1 MEEVTLT
8 QEQLEALTEGGAG
21 IEGGGV
27 YYTYLAGNGEEEGSA
42 EAVGGA
48 GAVVVGGGSAS
59 ELEGEDDGEQQQQI
73 LINQAE
79 GQEVFVLDQGR
90 TQSSIA
96 VSTRS
101 SYQLGRSDTI
111 DGENMT
117 QISHFSESTHGNL

>member
-21 IEGGGV
+21 V
-27 YYTYLAGNGEEEGSA
+27 YYTYGNGEEESSA

-48 GAVVVGGGSAS
+48 GAVVVGGGSAG

-96 VSTRS
+96 VSTIS
-101 SYQLGRSDTI
+101 SYQLGRSA
-111 DGENMT
+111 EMT
-117 QISHFSESTHGNL
+117 KIREFTWIT

>member
-21 IEGGGV
+21 V
-27 YYTYLAGNGEEEGSA
+27 YYTYGNGEEESSA

-48 GAVVVGGGSAS
+48 GAVVVGGGSAG

-79 GQEVFVLDQGR
+79 GQEVFVLDQAR
-90 TQSSIA
+90 TQSSNA

-101 SYQLGRSDTI
+101 SYQIRRRSDTR

-117 QISHFSESTHGNL
+117 QISHFSESSHGNL